1 MIKKIYNNPTF
12 RNGLRNVLNSNQLFR
27 TIYRL
32 LLSIKNNGVRITVQ
46 KLRKWLEFKMKK
58 HRSKYLF
65 QRLSSV
71 EREAQKETEFSED
84 ITFSIVVPLYNT
96 PKRFLVEMIE
106 SVQAQTYEKW
116 ELCLADGS
124 TEEFQSV
131 ENICRKYIEK
141 DTRIKYKRLS
151 ENLGISG
158 NTNACLEMATGEYL
172 ALFDHDDLLHESVLY
187 YYMKEICD
195 KGADFLYCDELTFVK
210 RRKKITVIH
219 YKPDFAIDNL
229 RANNYICHFTV
240 FSRELYEMVGGFRS
254 EFDGSQD
261 HDMILRLTEKAKCI
275 VHIPKI
281 LYFWRGHANSVAA
294 NIGSK
299 TYAIDAGKR
308 AVGEHLERCGYKAT
322 VESVEAHPA
331 MYKINY
337 EIIDNP
343 LVSILIPNKD
353 GVELLRQCVES
364 ILAKSTYGNYEIVI
378 VENNSTEEETFQYYE
393 ELSKCDKVKIVTFQ
407 TDGTFNYSKINN
419 YGAKYCAG
427 EHLILLNNDIE
438 VISPEWIQEMLM
450 YSQRKEVGAVG
461 AKLYYPNDTIQH
473 GGIILGAL
481 TLAGHSHR
489 HFERE
494 HPGYMGRLA
503 YAQNMTACTAA
514 CLMLKKS
521 VYEEIEGLDETFAVA
536 FNDIDLCM
544 RIRAREYLICW
555 TPFAELY
562 HHESVTRG
570 EEDTPEKR
578 ARFVGEVERFQK
590 RWKKELEAG
599 DPYYNTN
606 LTLDRE
612 DFGFK

>member
-12 RNGLRNVLNSNQLFR
+12 RNGLRNVLNSNQILR
-27 TIYRL
+27 TIYRF
-32 LLSIKNNGVRITVQ
+32 LLSIKNNGVCATMQ
-46 KLRKWLEFKMKK
+46 KLSKWLEFKRKK
-58 HRSKYLF
+58 CKSKNLF
-65 QRLSSV
+65 QRLSTA
-71 EREAQKETEFSED
+71 EREEQKATKFPED
-84 ITFSIVVPLYNT
+84 IIFSIVVPLYNT
-96 PKRFLVEMIE
+96 PKRFLTEMIE
-106 SVQAQTYEKW
+106 SVQAQTYENW

-124 TEEFQSV
+124 TDEFQLV
-131 ENICRKYIEK
+131 ETICKQYVTK
-141 DTRIKYKRLS
+141 DARIKYKKLS

-158 NTNACLEMATGEYL
+158 NTNACLEMATGDYL
-172 ALFDHDDLLHESVLY
+172 ALFDHDDLLHESALY

-210 RRKKITVIH
+210 RRKKITIIH

-240 FSRELYEMVGGFRS
+240 FSRKLYKIVGGFRS

-294 NIGSK
+294 NIESK

-308 AVGEHLERCGYKAT
+308 AVKEHLERCGYKAT

-337 EIIDNP
+337 EIIGNP
-343 LVSILIPNKD
+343 LISLLIPNKD
-353 GVELLRQCVES
+353 GIELLRQCVES
-364 ILAKSTYGNYEIVI
+364 ILEKSTYENYEIVI

-393 ELSKCDKVKIVTFQ
+393 KLSKYNNVKIVTFK

-419 YGAKYCAG
+419 YGAQYCAG
-427 EHLILLNNDIE
+427 EHIILLNNDIE
-438 VISPEWIQEMLM
+438 VITPDWIQEMLM
-450 YSQRKEVGAVG
+450 YSQREEVGAVG

-473 GGIILGAL
+473 GGITLGVL
-481 TLAGHSHR
+481 KLAGHNHR
-489 HFERE
+489 HVERKN
-494 HPGYMGRLA
+494 PGYMGRLA
-503 YAQNMTACTAA
+503 YAQNMTASTAA
-514 CLMLKKS
+514 CLMIRKS
-521 VYEEIEGLDETFAVA
+521 VYEEIGGFDETFAVA

-544 RIRAREYLICW
+544 RIRAKEYLVCW

-562 HHESVTRG
+562 HHESMTRG
-570 EEDTPEKR
+570 EDKAPEKR

-599 DPYYNTN
+599 DPYYNVN
-606 LTLDRE
+606 LSLDRE
-612 DFGFK
+612 DFSFK